1 MGLLRSCLARTQTW
15 LQAGKYLNA
24 LVSELPSRNGWSAAE
39 HAGDRSPDR
48 SQRLLNRASWDE
60 WAAMSLV
67 RKYAA
72 AGLDDAAR
80 RSRRRRITA
89 GVLDETGHEKQGSST
104 AGVKRQY
111 MGCAGRVAN
120 GSNTVHLSYVREK
133 TGHAL
138 AGARQWIPAED
149 IKDPVKS
156 LVAGLPLDLRFRTK
170 GGLAVD
176 ILGDAYADGLA
187 FDFVRGDEV
196 YGNCA
201 DLREYLEGQGQ
212 AYVLR
217 VASNFMVTLA
227 AGARMTCKDAM
238 KKLLK
243 AKRAWEVRSAGKG
256 SKGERWY
263 AWAWLATASPRHSL
277 LIRRHLKTG
286 DLAFHYCFI
295 PDGQACSKARLIR
308 AAGLRW
314 PVEEASRSARTA
326 SGSTSARPGSTPRS
340 SGMPCWSSPPWR
352 SARSPPPSSGTGL
365 TPKRRRPPGRTP
377 RRRPT
382 RASPRS
388 PSARSGDCSPP
399 PSPAR
404 SHPATPPAGS
414 NGAAAIRH
422 DPAGFT
428 NAHAWHATM
437 RWSASDW
444 MLPHQWPLCEVN
456 GPIAGLSRG
465 TSRD

>member
-1 MGLLRSCLARTQTW
+1 VFVLTNENVAAAAARIGASRAVRERSALLGLLRSCFARTQTW

-39 HAGDRSPDR
+39 HAGNRSPDR

-60 WAAMSLV
+60 QAAMSLV

-80 RSRRRRITA
+80 RSRRRRMTA

-120 GSNTVHLSYVREK
+120 GVNTVHLSYVREK

-156 LVAGLPLDLRFRTK
+156 LVAGLPLDLRFRSK

-187 FDFVRGDEV
+187 FDFVCGDEV
-196 YGNCA
+196 YGNCT

-212 AYVLR
+212 AYLLR

-227 AGARMTCKDAM
+227 GARMTCKDAA

-243 AKRAWEVRSAGKG
+243 ARRAWEVRSAGKG

-286 DLAFHYCFI
+286 ELAFHYCFV

-314 PVEEASRSARTA
+314 PVEESFQLGKGCFGLDQCQARLYTA
-326 SGSTSARPGSTPRS
+326 ILRHAVLVMAALAICAVTAAQLRDRTDAQAPPPARPDA
-340 SGMPCWSSPPWR
+340 PPPADPGLAPLTVREVRRLLTAALHRPKPPGHAASWLEWR
-352 SARSPPPSSGTGL
+352 RRHQARS
-365 TPKRRRPPGRTP
+365 RWFHQ
-377 RRRPT
+377 
-382 RASPRS
+382 RARL
-388 PSARSGDCSPP
+388 ARDYALVS
-399 PSPAR
+399 
-404 SHPATPPAGS
+404 
-414 NGAAAIRH
+414 
-422 DPAGFT
+422 
-428 NAHAWHATM
+428 
-437 RWSASDW
+437 
-444 MLPHQWPLCEVN
+444 
-456 GPIAGLSRG
+456 
-465 TSRD
+465 